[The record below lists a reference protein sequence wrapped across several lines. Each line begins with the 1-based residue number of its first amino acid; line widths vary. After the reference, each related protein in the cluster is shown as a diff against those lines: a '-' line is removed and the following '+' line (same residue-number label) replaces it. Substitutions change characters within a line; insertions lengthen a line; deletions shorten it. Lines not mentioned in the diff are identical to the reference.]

1 MSGMIRRWLVLSL
14 ILFAGASAAAC
25 GARTRSPAQET
36 SIDVLRKKARKAP
49 NDPKL
54 WTELAIA
61 EHLSDGGD
69 PEAARESLAHAKKL
83 GANTLRLLYVEAE
96 EHVLEGR
103 PAEAFTAF
111 SELVKRALSDAD
123 PLAPL
128 LAEVGISSLIDM
140 NDAVNDYRP
149 RMAQLL
155 AELRPQADKLGLTG
169 AHLLRMQTL
178 GLALQGADLAAAEQ
192 AAKDAGCVQEAQVAG
207 PFGPRELLGFDQVLP
222 PEAQGPFAASYDLGP
237 GRGETK
243 VRSLNTRRCMLGL
256 GRGAR
261 DPFAG
266 TSYVRAEVSVETTQ
280 DYVLR
285 LESPNSLVLWVDG
298 KEIERVDLRTQPA
311 FGVRFLPLKLS
322 AGKHEFKIKVSSR
335 HPNPVVAMAL
345 VPGALSAIER
355 VAVPEIST
363 SFSRYVAAKVA
374 LTRGN
379 GVYAREILRG
389 VEQTKPS
396 AHWLV
401 LSAAASIADP
411 LRPAELR
418 RDGARELLR
427 RAARQNGTAWY
438 PAVGLANL
446 EAAEGRSKEAIDA
459 LRDAEERWPNVISIR
474 TSLIDQLRE
483 RGYVEEADERIQEL
497 SRAMPSACAVANL
510 ELSAARARGRIEQ
523 MAVLGERVMKC
534 DSTSTARFS
543 VLKAQRKYAEAA
555 AELARLR
562 DLADPLDASQRVE
575 SDLEQAELMGDGAKV
590 RALREKRSEL
600 WQDRPGPV
608 LDQADRLLEGGKQ
621 QAAVDYLGAAL
632 AKYPNQLHETRR
644 AHEALGGESLFTGF
658 RKNGAAVIAEFE
670 KSGKQYQEPQV
681 LVLDYTVVRVFEDG
695 SSSDLTHN
703 IIRVQSQ
710 EAVDENGEFSLPDGA
725 RLLTL
730 HTVKAD
736 GTRLEPEPIAGKNSL
751 SLPTLAPSDYVEFET
766 VRGESPS
773 AGFPGGYLGNR
784 FYFRSFEV
792 PFDHSELV
800 VILPASMEPVFDPR
814 GPAPKVVQETRDGL
828 KILRWTERES
838 RPLSPEPLSVASR
851 EFLPSV
857 NLGIKVSWDAY
868 IESLRDLLSDKDIVD
883 PAAKQTLLAIL
894 GEDKSAAP
902 SVKAQKLFR
911 WVTDQIEPTDEVF
924 GLAPAMLATR
934 TGHRERILKYL
945 LTLAEIPS
953 ELVLVRSIDADHS
966 EAKLPDPETFG
977 HLVLRVQTEK
987 GEVFLHAG
995 QRHAPFGYLPAHVRD
1010 EAALVLN
1017 AKAERTRTPKGEA
1030 EQDKRSVVAQ
1040 VELKANGAATIRV
1053 RETFRGQSAIGWRND
1068 LDEIPA
1074 AELSARFEESYAASL
1089 VPGARL
1095 SKLSVEE
1102 RENAELPLVVEY
1114 ELEVDA
1120 LGHRTDKEQ
1129 RLPPFI
1135 TSQLAAR
1142 FARQGVRTVTEI
1154 VAPPMVTDVEV
1165 QFTLPTGAKVL
1176 AAPRSQNLEHPFG
1189 ARFTANT
1196 RTDEQRVV
1204 LNRTLLLPLGRV
1216 TPEAYSGFAAF
1227 CRGVDLA
1234 EAAELVVQLP

>member
-14 ILFAGASAAAC
+14 ILFGSLGTVAC
-25 GARTRSPAQET
+25 GARTRSPAEET

-49 NDPKL
+49 NDPAI
-54 WTELAIA
+54 WSELAIA

-69 PEAARESLAHAKKL
+69 PEAARESLAHARKL
-83 GANTLRLLYVEAE
+83 GADSLRLLYVEAE

-103 PAEAFTAF
+103 PEQAFAAFT
-111 SELVKRALSDAD
+111 ELAKRARTDND

-128 LAEVGISSLIDM
+128 FAELALSSLSDM
-140 NDAVNDYRP
+140 NDAVNDYRA
-149 RMAQLL
+149 RLQQLL
-155 AELRPQADKLGLTG
+155 SELRPDADKLGLTA
-169 AHLLRMQTL
+169 AHTLRMQTL
-178 GLALQGADLAAAEQ
+178 GLALQAGDLATAADV
-192 AAKDAGCVQEAQVAG
+192 AKDAGCVQQAQAAG

-222 PEAQGPFAASYDLGP
+222 PEAPGPFAASYDLGP
-237 GRGETK
+237 GRGDTK
-243 VRSLNTRRCMLGL
+243 VRNLSTRRCMLGV

-261 DPFAG
+261 EAFAG
-266 TSYVRAEVSVETTQ
+266 TSYVRTEITVEKAQ

-298 KEIERVDLRTQPA
+298 KEIDRVDLRTQPA
-311 FGVRFLPLKLS
+311 FGVRFLPLTLS
-322 AGKHEFKIKVSSR
+322 AGKHEFKVKVSSR
-335 HPNPVVAMAL
+335 HPNPVVALSL
-345 VPGALSAIER
+345 VPGTLRDIER
-355 VAVPEIST
+355 VAIPENAT
-363 SFSRYVAAKVA
+363 SLERYVAAKVA

-379 GVYAREILRG
+379 GVYAREILRK

-427 RAARQNGTAWY
+427 RAHRQNPKAWY

-446 EAAEGRSKEAIDA
+446 EAAEGRRKEAIDA
-459 LRDAEERWPNVISIR
+459 LRETEQRWPDVIAIR
-474 TSLIDQLRE
+474 TSLIDQLRD
-483 RGYVEEADERIQEL
+483 RGFVEEADERIQEL
-497 SRAMPSACAVANL
+497 ARAMPDACAVANL

-523 MAVLGERVMKC
+523 MASVVERVMKC
-534 DSTSTARFS
+534 DSTSTARFA
-543 VLKAQRKYAEAA
+543 VLKSQRKYREAA

-562 DLADPLDASQRVE
+562 DLADPIDDTQRVE
-575 SDLEQAELMGDGAKV
+575 SDLEQAELLGEASKV

-600 WQDRPGPV
+600 WRDRPGPV
-608 LDQADRLLEGGKQ
+608 IDQVDRLLESGNK
-621 QAAVDYLGAAL
+621 QAAVDYLAAAL
-632 AKYPNQLHETRR
+632 EKYPNQLHETRR
-644 AHEALGGESLFTGF
+644 VHEALGGESLFQAF
-658 RKNGAAVIAEFE
+658 RKDGAAVIAEFE
-670 KSGKQYQEPQV
+670 KSAKDYQEPQV

-703 IIRVQSQ
+703 IIRLQSQ
-710 EAVDENGEFSLPDGA
+710 EAVDENGEFSVPDGA

-730 HTVKAD
+730 RTVKAD
-736 GTRLEPEPIAGKNSL
+736 GTRLEPEPIAGKSSL
-751 SLPTLAPSDYVEFET
+751 SLPNLAPSDYVEFET

-773 AGFPGGYLGNR
+773 VGFPGGYLGNR

-792 PFDHSELV
+792 PFHHSELV

-814 GPAPKVVQETRDGL
+814 GPAPKLVQETRDGV

-838 RPLSPEPLSVASR
+838 APLTQEPLSVAAR

-857 NLGIKVSWDAY
+857 NLGIKVSWEAY
-868 IESLRDLLSDKDIVD
+868 VESLRDLLADKDIVD

-894 GEDKSAAP
+894 GDETSAPA
-902 SVKAQKLFR
+902 SVKAQRLYR

-945 LTLAEIPS
+945 LTLADIPS
-953 ELVLVRSIDADHS
+953 DLVLVRGIDADHS
-966 EAKLPDPETFG
+966 DAKLPDPETFG

-987 GEVFLHAG
+987 GEVFLHCG
-995 QRHAPFGYLPAHVRD
+995 QRHAPFGYLPAHIRN
-1010 EAALVLN
+1010 EEALVLN
-1017 AKAERTRTPKGEA
+1017 AKAERTRTPKGDVA
-1030 EQDKRSVVAQ
+1030 EDLRSVVAK
-1040 VELKANGAATIRV
+1040 VDIKPNGAATLRV
-1053 RETFRGQSAIGWRND
+1053 RETLRGQNGISWRND

-1074 AELSARFEESYAASL
+1074 AELSARFEEGYAPSL

-1095 SKLSVEE
+1095 TSLSVAE
-1102 RENAELPLVVEY
+1102 RENAEVPLVVEY
-1114 ELEVDA
+1114 ELEVDS
-1120 LGHRTDKEQ
+1120 LGHRVDKEL
-1129 RLPPFI
+1129 RLPPLV

-1142 FARQGVRTVTEI
+1142 FARLAARTVTEV
-1154 VAPPMVTDVEV
+1154 VAPVIVTDVEV
-1165 QFTLPTGAKVL
+1165 EYSLPKDAKVVSVP
-1176 AAPRSQNLEHPFG
+1176 APQKSEHPVG
-1189 ARFTANT
+1189 ASFSASARGDDTSVAL
-1196 RTDEQRVV
+1196 QRSLRVPV
-1204 LNRTLLLPLGRV
+1204 GRV
-1216 TPEAYSGFAAF
+1216 KPEAYPGFAAF
-1227 CRGVDLA
+1227 CRGVDQA